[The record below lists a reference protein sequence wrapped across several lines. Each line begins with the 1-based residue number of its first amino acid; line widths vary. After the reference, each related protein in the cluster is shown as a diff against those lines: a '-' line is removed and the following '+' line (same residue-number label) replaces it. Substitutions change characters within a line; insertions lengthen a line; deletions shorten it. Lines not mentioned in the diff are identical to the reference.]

1 MPFAFPFAYALGL
14 AMMERV
20 APLAIDTFV
29 NELAAEFQREPE
41 FSLGDRVVVFLG
53 RRRTIRHEPAVIL
66 GKVLNKDEYNVKL
79 ANDDIV
85 TVAQSIMRREDYDR
99 VAEVVSRPVT

>member
-29 NELAAEFQREPE
+29 NELQRLVEW
-41 FSLGDRVVVFLG
+41 GD
-53 RRRTIRHEPAVIL
+53 IRWL
-66 GKVLNKDEYNVKL
+66 CLL
-79 ANDDIV
+79 
-85 TVAQSIMRREDYDR
+85 
-99 VAEVVSRPVT
+99 